1 MLFVRDDGAP
11 QSVTGYIQTPNSQP
25 KDFLQG
31 WGVWGP
37 QAAGGLGCLQERGF
51 KEEKGESVLR

>member
-1 MLFVRDDGAP
+1 MTEAP